1 MPNQKKVTAERPR
14 ERRRRARL
22 EAILDESMAILLNEG
37 ADALTMRRLADSLD
51 LTAGAIYRYFPGKG
65 SILASLGHRA
75 LDRLSTAMDAA
86 EQEAL
91 SQHGTKGEVP
101 LIQCI
106 LARTWAYWGICIDE
120 PATWR
125 LLNIL
130 MVDPRQMIPED
141 KGHAEFMGRVIS
153 QIGRMAE
160 LLEMAAAQGIV
171 HSEQPGVVRAL
182 GVLSSLN
189 GSMLLVK
196 MSEAA
201 NGSFDPASTL
211 EGMMR
216 SLFLGWGADSNVLSD
231 NWISIPKN

>member
-1 MPNQKKVTAERPR
+1 MPSKKKVTVERPR
-14 ERRRRARL
+14 ERRRRARI
-22 EAILDESMAILLNEG
+22 EAILDESMSILLNEG

-75 LDRLSTAMDAA
+75 LDRLSNAMDTA
-86 EQEAL
+86 EQAAAIRWEKED
-91 SQHGTKGEVP
+91 SVP
-101 LIQCI
+101 HIQCI
-106 LARTWAYWGICIDE
+106 LARTWAYWRICVDE

-141 KGHAEFMGRVIS
+141 KGHAEFMQRVVS

-160 LLEMAAAQGIV
+160 LLEMAAAHGIV
-171 HSEQPGVVRAL
+171 NSDQPGLVRAL
-182 GVLSSLN
+182 GILASLN

-201 NGSFDPASTL
+201 NAAFDPASTL
-211 EGMMR
+211 DGMMR
-216 SLFLGWGADSNVLSD
+216 SLLLGWVRTRLFY
-231 NWISIPKN
+231 PKTGFL

>member
-1 MPNQKKVTAERPR
+1 MTGKKKVTVERPR
-14 ERRRRARL
+14 ERRRRARI

-75 LDRLSTAMDAA
+75 LDRLSNAMDAA
-86 EQEAL
+86 EQSAA
-91 SQHGTKGEVP
+91 SRWGKNGDSPH
-101 LIQCI
+101 IQCI
-106 LARTWAYWGICIDE
+106 LSRTWAYWRICIDE

-141 KGHAEFMGRVIS
+141 KGHAEFMQRVVA

-160 LLEMAAAQGIV
+160 LLEMAAAHGIV
-171 HSEQPGVVRAL
+171 NSDQPGVVRAL
-182 GVLSSLN
+182 AVLASLN

-201 NGSFDPASTL
+201 NALFDPATTL
-211 EGMMR
+211 DGMIR
-216 SLFLGWGADSNVLSD
+216 SLFLGWGADSDFLSE
-231 NWISIPKN
+231 NWVSVQKI